1 MSEREKDRKSTK
13 SDKGQS
19 YERFHSEKGDKSKDK
34 DKDKEKERSKD
45 FQFFLVVF

>member
-19 YERFHSEKGDKSKDK
+19 YERFHSEKGDKSKEK
-34 DKDKEKERSKD
+34 EKEKERSKD